1 MRMQAICERRMK
13 PGDLVRCDPWVY
25 EGKYG
30 IVLDVQNIEYCPGA
44 FILLNGGDIKLIRLE
59 NLKVVDGN

>member
-1 MRMQAICERRMK
+1 MK